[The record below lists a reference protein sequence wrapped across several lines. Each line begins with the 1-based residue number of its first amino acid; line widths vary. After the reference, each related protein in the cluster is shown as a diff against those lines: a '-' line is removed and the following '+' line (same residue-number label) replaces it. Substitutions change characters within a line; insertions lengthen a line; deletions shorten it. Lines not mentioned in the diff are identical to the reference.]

1 MEKRKAL
8 EVQKQI
14 FEYIKKHEGISI
26 SRLERAIGTN
36 PASLREHLDQ
46 LAYFGL
52 IKPKIK
58 DRQKNFSTL

>member
-36 PASLREHLDQ
+36 PASLREHLNQ
-46 LAYFGL
+46 LSYLGL
-52 IKPKIK
+52 INQTVS
-58 DRQKNFSTL
+58 DRQRNFRLK